1 MRNNHWKFRKIVAAA
16 WPVVPQFPDR
26 RKRGGFLIEKRPRV
40 HHTPSF
46 WYRGIATRVTPGSR
60 AGSRHWSGRFRF
72 ISTRTAIGRPR
83 GYRLFAFCPRNDVLR
98 VSAYMQPSDRAW
110 QIGFADVCMC
120 IVHHSRTDRAACTH
134 RRAPR
139 FSVCV
144 HTYRKPKLEDTS
156 RGGVELPASQM
167 GLRHAAQPRV
177 SKGIYIYISFS
188 SHPRRIVDR
197 SKGESRESPDRD
209 PRISRK
215 NNYFGE
221 PNSVYSE
228 RTALKFDCRGCARAA
243 HLHFEFL
250 LTGVAMVA
258 APANHASYSIADR
271 RLQ

>member
-1 MRNNHWKFRKIVAAA
+1 MAGRSAIARSQKKRRI
-16 WPVVPQFPDR
+16 PDR
-26 RKRGGFLIEKRPRV
+26 KTAACTPHPEFLVPRHRHEGYTGFTSGV
-40 HHTPSF
+40 
-46 WYRGIATRVTPGSR
+46 

-110 QIGFADVCMC
+110 QIGFAGVCMC

-177 SKGIYIYISFS
+177 SKGIYIYIYISFS